1 MTARNSEGSG
11 LSDKELFGEI
21 IGLNMFEYKTCMNNQ
36 NNNSG
41 SVELLV

>member
-21 IGLNMFEYKTCMNNQ
+21 KKNMFEYKTCMNNQ

>member
-21 IGLNMFEYKTCMNNQ
+21 MGFLFAGFDVC
-36 NNNSG
+36 
-41 SVELLV
+41 